1 MNSSGS
7 YNVAI
12 NNTAPHPQGQTQKCG
27 NISSLDNFTM
37 EYKITSQHAAFR
49 FNFTWSDAKMVS
61 FLALRFNG
69 EPSKTR
75 NDLLFESDGKGK
87 LRMEDSGLM
96 TAIVIET
103 SSTSAVF
110 FIKER
115 QLEINGVLSVLLK
128 LGQYKLLVFN
138 WYYAKVHCIVL
149 QNCIYS

>member
-1 MNSSGS
+1 
-7 YNVAI
+7 
-12 NNTAPHPQGQTQKCG
+12 
-27 NISSLDNFTM
+27 
-37 EYKITSQHAAFR
+37 
-49 FNFTWSDAKMVS
+49 MVS